1 MNTIATLYNET
12 PDIFKDKSLPQI
24 LSFAGDGKLKDGNTT
39 SSEFRNLL
47 DIVQPNIL
55 FEFAN
60 YCLSNPF
67 ENSGLALQ
75 DIVNQIGKRLNFDV
89 EYGLY
94 KGKKNS
100 IGFDGIW
107 TTKDGYNII
116 IEVKTTDYI
125 RINLSESVAKYRSAL
140 IDAGKIDKENSSIL
154 IVVGREDTGDLESQV
169 RGSRYAWNIRII
181 STDALIQLLK
191 LKETFNDAKTIL
203 QITELLK
210 PREYTRV
217 DKLIDLIFET
227 SKDLQ
232 LDDID
237 TVETPSLSP
246 TKKEKAISVNFYLDC
261 IHKIQ
266 NHLKQQLI
274 KQTKITYTTKDN
286 SLCVMCTI
294 SRNHNTTDKQGRF
307 WFAFHPHQQ
316 KMLEEYPTAYVA
328 FGCGDSQKTLL
339 IPCLLYTSD
348 AADE

>member
-1 MNTIATLYNET
+1 MPLNLKNKYITRYKTPYIPIMNTIATLYNET

-75 DIVNQIGKRLNFDV
+75 DIVNQIGKRLNFNV

-154 IVVGREDTGDLESQV
+154 IVVGREDT
-169 RGSRYAWNIRII
+169 
-181 STDALIQLLK
+181 
-191 LKETFNDAKTIL
+191 
-203 QITELLK
+203 
-210 PREYTRV
+210 
-217 DKLIDLIFET
+217 
-227 SKDLQ
+227 
-232 LDDID
+232 
-237 TVETPSLSP
+237 
-246 TKKEKAISVNFYLDC
+246 
-261 IHKIQ
+261 
-266 NHLKQQLI
+266 
-274 KQTKITYTTKDN
+274 
-286 SLCVMCTI
+286 
-294 SRNHNTTDKQGRF
+294 
-307 WFAFHPHQQ
+307 
-316 KMLEEYPTAYVA
+316 
-328 FGCGDSQKTLL
+328 
-339 IPCLLYTSD
+339 
-348 AADE
+348 

>member
-1 MNTIATLYNET
+1 MSFHTHNKIIKFAIKLKKQIYHKIQNALYSNHEHDSQPFT
-12 PDIFKDKSLPQI
+12 TKHPDIFKDKSLPQI

-125 RINLSESVAKYRSAL
+125 RINLSESVANIEVHLSTR
-140 IDAGKIDKENSSIL
+140 GK
-154 IVVGREDTGDLESQV
+154 
-169 RGSRYAWNIRII
+169 
-181 STDALIQLLK
+181 
-191 LKETFNDAKTIL
+191 
-203 QITELLK
+203 
-210 PREYTRV
+210 
-217 DKLIDLIFET
+217 
-227 SKDLQ
+227 
-232 LDDID
+232 
-237 TVETPSLSP
+237 
-246 TKKEKAISVNFYLDC
+246 
-261 IHKIQ
+261 
-266 NHLKQQLI
+266 
-274 KQTKITYTTKDN
+274 
-286 SLCVMCTI
+286 
-294 SRNHNTTDKQGRF
+294 
-307 WFAFHPHQQ
+307 
-316 KMLEEYPTAYVA
+316 
-328 FGCGDSQKTLL
+328 
-339 IPCLLYTSD
+339 
-348 AADE
+348 